1 MPRQQMVLD
10 STHFFFILFTFLKR
24 IILFAP
30 NKVAKL
36 GWFVVGA
43 SSLQKDALKGRKRTF
58 LWGINS

>member
-10 STHFFFILFTFLKR
+10 THFLFILFTFLQS

-36 GWFVVGA
+36 GWFVVVA

>member
-10 STHFFFILFTFLKR
+10 THFLFILFTFLQR

-36 GWFVVGA
+36 GWFVVVA

>member
-10 STHFFFILFTFLKR
+10 STHFLFILFTFLQS
-24 IILFAP
+24 IILLAP

-36 GWFVVGA
+36 GWFVVVA